1 MSKIVFRVPLLADEQ
16 ASFGAQFRE
25 LDSDELGIVTGEILK
40 EFFSKSGLSS
50 QQLSR
55 VWALVDTEKQGFLNL
70 TQFSAALRAI
80 GHLQATP
87 HAAITPELYQ
97 TPAPRLA
104 TLTGALAGAIPVVSA
119 HDAGKYGQLFDRS
132 ADGRVISGARAKDVF
147 LKAKLPHVVLG
158 SIWTLCDRNNSGSLD
173 RAEFI
178 MAMHLIQ
185 LSLSKHPSVATF
197 PPVLPVYLW
206 NSIAAVTPLSSDSTG
221 VSASSAS
228 RPVSLA
234 RIPSSS
240 FTNASSDWVMTPD
253 KKQQFD
259 SLFDSLDKNRA
270 GALGADILVPFFLT
284 SKLSQDT
291 LATVWDLA
299 DIHNSPVFT
308 KTEFAI
314 AMFLIQKKNAGV
326 ELPDVVPEQLL
337 ASPALGLYHPAGQPR
352 SPQSTSHGGPPAAP
366 SQTYLQPV
374 PSRDTKPHFEQL
386 QQQQT
391 TSSSLTELLGLNSSF
406 NAPPSHIV
414 QSASNANTVSSINAS
429 PRQSTSNRSQPANIV
444 NRGINSAENSSRS
457 IPALSPQGTP
467 QNQSMRPPS
476 YISTL
481 PTVPDFTSLQ
491 VPEQRAPAKDI
502 YMDSETSGQL
512 SQATTDLAN
521 LSNQV
526 SSLTTQVTKTTERKE
541 HAQQELSRINELKA
555 SLEAKLTSLHASYQ
569 QETQQME
576 QVEQLLTKSRAET
589 ETLTQQLQ
597 TTESNYH
604 SIQSELA
611 NLQLELQECEKTN
624 TQLKEKISNYN
635 NVIISLQQDLAG
647 KQQQVKQQRA
657 LVDVNTQ
664 QAELNVA
671 TVAGLE
677 EEIKGLDD
685 RLAKLIEKR
694 KELDDYQTNIE
705 RQHKDLEEKHLQ
717 FVSRSQELEN
727 KYLEFSQREKDLQE
741 RTKQI
746 VEQEHVYNQQVS
758 RLQQLFK
765 DLNIQR
771 AAFEKAEQDLQECRM
786 EYTQQVQKLSDK
798 QLKLAMRELPEDRS
812 KNASPSENEDA
823 VAKYV
828 EETVTNSKLNVGGP
842 ATALD
847 TARVAT
853 VLPQDEEGKQDS
865 VFDKDFPT
873 SPSQTELEEEEHP
886 ATAETAAQA
895 LDESDMNIYRIPR
908 TESVTSSTANNAPQS
923 LRDEAVSDTQG
934 PVADEENE
942 RATITKRATANSDDE
957 EQNST
962 QAASR
967 SLPGEWGD
975 LNYSGNVAEKNNNK
989 LRESIS
995 VENSPTPAS
1004 VDKMT
1009 LSVDS
1014 TDDSGM
1020 EAEKYH
1026 STSDIP
1032 TTVLPQR
1039 VMSPLVPARNVVVKA
1054 VDSIS
1059 GHTFSF
1065 DEEFADL
1072 EQASPEDEGTSS
1084 KRVSSIE
1091 GFETIE
1097 HADLEDELHETGFTG
1112 AGTAEMLTPS
1122 NYSAQTGHPISAQ
1135 VASSPVGNDEWDEI
1149 FSGFG
1154 NSSPGLKQPTAQT
1167 TMGGS
1172 SHANTP
1178 QLKSPLNRKIATTPK
1193 SLAVEELGSMGFTE
1207 QEARKAL
1214 EKCKWNLEAATNMLL
1229 DGS

>member
-25 LDSDELGIVTGEILK
+25 LDSDELGIVTGETLK
-40 EFFSKSGLSS
+40 ELFGKSGLSS

-70 TQFSAALRAI
+70 TQFSAAMRAI

-97 TPAPRLA
+97 TPATRLA
-104 TLTGALAGAIPVVSA
+104 TFTGVVTGGIPAISA
-119 HDAGKYGQLFDRS
+119 HDAGKYGQLFERS
-132 ADGRVISGARAKDVF
+132 AEGRVISGARAKDVF

-197 PPVLPVYLW
+197 PQALPAYLW
-206 NSIAAVTPLSSDSTG
+206 NSIAAAVPLSSESTG
-221 VSASSAS
+221 VSASSVS

-240 FTNASSDWVMTPD
+240 FSNASSDWVMTPE

-337 ASPALGLYHPAGQPR
+337 ASPTLGLYQTAGQPR

-366 SQTYLQPV
+366 PQTYLQPV

-391 TSSSLTELLGLNSSF
+391 TSSSLTELLGLNPSF
-406 NAPPSHIV
+406 NAPASHTV
-414 QSASNANTVSSINAS
+414 QSTSVSSVNAS
-429 PRQSTSNRSQPANIV
+429 PRQPTSNRSQPVNVA
-444 NRGINSAENSSRS
+444 NRGINSAENTSRS

-467 QNQSMRPPS
+467 QNQAMRHSS

-481 PTVPDFTSLQ
+481 PTVPDFASLQ
-491 VPEQRAPAKDI
+491 VSEQLAPVKDI

-512 SQATTDLAN
+512 SQATTDVAN

-555 SLEAKLTSLHASYQ
+555 SLEAKLTTLHSSYR

-576 QVEQLLTKSRAET
+576 EVEQLLTKARAET
-589 ETLTQQLQ
+589 EVLTQQLQ
-597 TTESNYH
+597 NTESTCH
-604 SIQSELA
+604 STQSELT

-635 NVIISLQQDLAG
+635 NLILSLQQDLAG

-664 QAELNVA
+664 QADLNA
-671 TVAGLE
+671 TTVAGLE

-746 VEQEHVYNQQVS
+746 VEQEHVYNEQVS

-771 AAFEKAEQDLQECRM
+771 AAFEKAEQDLQECRV

-812 KNASPSENEDA
+812 NNASHSENEDA

-828 EETVTNSKLNVGGP
+828 EETVTNSKLNVGGH
-842 ATALD
+842 ATTLD

-942 RATITKRATANSDDE
+942 SATITKRATANSDDE
-957 EQNST
+957 ENST

-975 LNYSGNVAEKNNNK
+975 LNYPDHATEKSNNK
-989 LRESIS
+989 LKENLS

-1004 VDKMT
+1004 FDKMT

-1032 TTVLPQR
+1032 ATVLPQR

-1065 DEEFADL
+1065 DDEFADL
-1072 EQASPEDEGTSS
+1072 EQASPEDEATGS

-1091 GFETIE
+1091 GFETID

-1122 NYSAQTGHPISAQ
+1122 NYSTQTGHPTSAQ

-1154 NSSPGLKQPTAQT
+1154 NNSPGLKQPTAQT

-1172 SHANTP
+1172 SQANTP